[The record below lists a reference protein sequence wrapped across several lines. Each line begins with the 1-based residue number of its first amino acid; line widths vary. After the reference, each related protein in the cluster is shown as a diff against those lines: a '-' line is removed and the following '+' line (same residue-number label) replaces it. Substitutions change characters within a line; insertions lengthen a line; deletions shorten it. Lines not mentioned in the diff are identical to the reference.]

1 TDLCGDWAN
10 GHRRQ
15 RRRDRLIT
23 PSAYCHGGGDARD
36 DSMSTGTFPFEPGAA
51 VSTLV
56 LPAVTRLDLIK
67 YAGASG
73 DFNPIHTIDE
83 SAAAAGLPGVI
94 QHGMLTAAKLCR
106 LFSPYVAEGFVSLID
121 LRFTAM
127 VVVGDVLTIVGT
139 VTEARKNE
147 A

>member
-1 TDLCGDWAN
+1 
-10 GHRRQ
+10 
-15 RRRDRLIT
+15 
-23 PSAYCHGGGDARD
+23 
-36 DSMSTGTFPFEPGAA
+36 MSTGTFPFGPGAA
-51 VSTLV
+51 VPVLV

-73 DFNPIHTIDE
+73 DFNPIHTIEE

-127 VVVGDVLTIVGT
+127 VAVGDVLTIAGT

-147 A
+147 ASRTAKVEVVARNQRDQVVVSGLVEFTAPT

>member
-1 TDLCGDWAN
+1 
-10 GHRRQ
+10 
-15 RRRDRLIT
+15 
-23 PSAYCHGGGDARD
+23 
-36 DSMSTGTFPFEPGAA
+36 MSIGTFPFEQGSA
-51 VSTLV
+51 VPVLV

-127 VVVGDVLTIVGT
+127 VAVGDVLTIAGT

-147 A
+147 ASRTAKVEVVARNQRDQVVVSGLVEFTAPT